1 MPGRL
6 SIGHISAMAGTAA
19 AKKKTAPGRSP
30 KALSGPRVTE
40 TIRSMILSG
49 ELAPGSKIPQD
60 ALATR
65 FGTSRIP
72 IREAL
77 SRLESDGLVV
87 MEPNRGAWV
96 ARLDLEECLEIYKIR
111 ERLEP
116 LVLSEATAKITDAEI
131 DALEAL
137 VIEMT
142 VTEDPDTFLRLDREF
157 HLASYRPADM
167 RQLGGMVER
176 FWNTTQPYRR
186 AFTRVIGKEGNWII
200 HAEHKLIID
209 ALRQRDG
216 ERAGHLL
223 HEHIRRTR
231 FELARHKELFR
242 DGIDGG
248 PAAEGQGAGSGNGRG
263 NGKAAAR

>member
-1 MPGRL
+1 
-6 SIGHISAMAGTAA
+6 
-19 AKKKTAPGRSP
+19 
-30 KALSGPRVTE
+30 
-40 TIRSMILSG
+40 MILSG
-49 ELAPGSKIPQD
+49 ELAPGSKISQD

-87 MEPNRGAWV
+87 MEPHRGAWV
-96 ARLDLEECLEIYKIR
+96 AKLDLKECLEIYKIR

-116 LVLSEATAKITDAEI
+116 LVLSEAVAKITDGEI

-137 VIEMT
+137 VVEMT
-142 VTEDPDTFLRLDREF
+142 TTDDPDTFLRLDREF
-157 HLASYRPADM
+157 HLASYRAADM

-186 AFTRVIGKEGNWII
+186 AFTRLIGNEGNWII

-209 ALRQRDG
+209 ALRQRDA
-216 ERAGHLL
+216 ERAGRLL

-231 FELARHKELFR
+231 FELARHEELFE
-242 DGIDGG
+242 
-248 PAAEGQGAGSGNGRG
+248 AEAEVADAGT
-263 NGKAAAR
+263 KAAAR

>member
-1 MPGRL
+1 MTRRQ
-6 SIGHISAMAGTAA
+6 AA
-19 AKKKTAPGRSP
+19 RTKKVTSTRAP
-30 KALSGPRVTE
+30 KALRGPRVTE
-40 TIRSMILSG
+40 TIRAMILSG
-49 ELAPGSKIPQD
+49 ELAPGSKISQD

-87 MEPNRGAWV
+87 MEPHRGAWV
-96 ARLDLEECLEIYKIR
+96 AKLDLEECLEIYKIR

-116 LVLSEATAKITDAEI
+116 LVLSEAVAKITDEEI

-137 VIEMT
+137 VVEMT
-142 VTEDPDTFLRLDREF
+142 TTDDPDTFLRLDREF
-157 HLASYRPADM
+157 HLASYRAADM

-186 AFTRVIGKEGNWII
+186 AFTRLIGNEGNWII

-209 ALRQRDG
+209 ALRQRDA
-216 ERAGHLL
+216 ERAGRLL

-231 FELARHKELFR
+231 FELARHEELFE
-242 DGIDGG
+242 
-248 PAAEGQGAGSGNGRG
+248 AEVADADA
-263 NGKAAAR
+263 KAAAR

>member
-1 MPGRL
+1 MTRRQAARTKKAT
-6 SIGHISAMAGTAA
+6 STSA
-19 AKKKTAPGRSP
+19 P
-30 KALSGPRVTE
+30 KALRGPRVTE
-40 TIRSMILSG
+40 TIRAMILSG
-49 ELAPGSKIPQD
+49 ELAPGSKISQD

-87 MEPNRGAWV
+87 MEPHRGAWV
-96 ARLDLEECLEIYKIR
+96 AKLDLQECLEIYKIR

-116 LVLSEATAKITDAEI
+116 LVLSEAVAKITDEEI

-137 VIEMT
+137 VVEMT
-142 VTEDPDTFLRLDREF
+142 TTDDPDTFLRLDREF
-157 HLASYRPADM
+157 HLASYRAAHM

-186 AFTRVIGKEGNWII
+186 AFTRLIGNEGNWII

-209 ALRQRDG
+209 ALRQRDA
-216 ERAGHLL
+216 ERAGRLL

-231 FELARHKELFR
+231 FELARHEELFE
-242 DGIDGG
+242 
-248 PAAEGQGAGSGNGRG
+248 AEVADAGA
-263 NGKAAAR
+263 KAAAR

>member
-1 MPGRL
+1 M
-6 SIGHISAMAGTAA
+6 
-19 AKKKTAPGRSP
+19 
-30 KALSGPRVTE
+30 TE
-40 TIRSMILSG
+40 TIRSLILSG

-87 MEPNRGAWV
+87 MKPNRGAWV

-116 LVLSEATAKITDAEI
+116 LVLGEAVAKLTDAEI
-131 DALEAL
+131 DTLEAL
-137 VIEMT
+137 VTQMAAT
-142 VTEDPDTFLRLDREF
+142 DDPDTFLSLDRQF
-157 HLASYRPADM
+157 HLASYQAAGM
-167 RQLGGMVER
+167 HQLGGMVER
-176 FWNTTQPYRR
+176 FWNSTQPYRR
-186 AFTRVIGKEGNWII
+186 AFTRLIGREGNWVI

-209 ALRQRDG
+209 ALRQRDA
-216 ERAGHLL
+216 ERASRLL

-231 FELARHKELFR
+231 VELARHEELFLH
-242 DGIDGG
+242 GENGG
-248 PAAEGQGAGSGNGRG
+248 VGGEPSE
-263 NGKAAAR
+263 